1 MPKVFF
7 LTCFMCRAFSV
18 NKLFLF
24 RLVDEGVME
33 QEANQN
39 LVANHTNLMSRA
51 FQETDSYSPSSTPI
65 YSQVGEDQSKSLKVR
80 SL

>member
-1 MPKVFF
+1 
-7 LTCFMCRAFSV
+7 
-18 NKLFLF
+18 
-24 RLVDEGVME
+24 ME

-51 FQETDSYSPSSTPI
+51 FQEADSYSPSSTPI

-80 SL
+80 SLL